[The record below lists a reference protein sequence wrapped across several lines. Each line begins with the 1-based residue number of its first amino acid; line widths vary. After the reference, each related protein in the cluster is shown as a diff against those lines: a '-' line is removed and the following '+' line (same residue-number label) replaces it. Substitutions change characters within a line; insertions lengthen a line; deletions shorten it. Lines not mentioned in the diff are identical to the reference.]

1 MSTWR
6 CQACFEQA
14 VPDLTSPCVYQSP
27 GGAGGHLSGL
37 NKLLLGYSILSKSVF
52 WPVLPQPYNRPE
64 ASGQAHTWP
73 TCPLTHVV
81 HGTPAYAEIRQF
93 FWMSGAPKM
102 TPFATFWIIENTLAC
117 GLNVPQTS
125 TIFRLLAV
133 IKSVLWFVSNGQLV
147 AEICSFQVLR
157 WWSAAKPGLHL
168 VYMLGYWLKLCVNLA
183 KPHW

>member
-1 MSTWR
+1 M
-6 CQACFEQA
+6 QQA
-14 VPDLTSPCVYQSP
+14 VPDLTSRRVYQSP
-27 GGAGGHLSGL
+27 GGAGAHLSGL
-37 NKLLLGYSILSKSVF
+37 YKLFLGYSIPSKSVL

-81 HGTPAYAEIRQF
+81 HGAPAYAVIRRLF
-93 FWMSGAPKM
+93 LDIWCAKDDPICHFLVIGHR
-102 TPFATFWIIENTLAC
+102 LAY

-125 TIFRLLAV
+125 TKFRWLEV

-147 AEICSFQVLR
+147 AKICSFQVLR
-157 WWSAAKPGLHL
+157 WWSAAKLCLHL

-183 KPHW
+183 KTHW